1 VSVNAA
7 ACENPPKPIDDDD
20 HENAREQNACYPSR
34 VASFENGDSE
44 KRNSIR
50 LRAHT
55 NIRVGSHS
63 VITHVNFV
71 VARWCCGSDLRV
83 NFAATLTMT
92 RCDHRVDKSLSF
104 VTSITTHELR
114 HCA

>member
-1 VSVNAA
+1 MSVNAA

-20 HENAREQNACYPSR
+20 HENAREQKACYRSQVAPS
-34 VASFENGDSE
+34 ENGDSG

-50 LRAHT
+50 LRAHPR
-55 NIRVGSHS
+55 IRVGSHLL
-63 VITHVNFV
+63 IAQVNFV
-71 VARWCCGSDLRV
+71 VARWCCGSELRV

-92 RCDHRVDKSLSF
+92 RRDHRVDKSLSV